1 MNFMLEWREHQI
13 HIFEPTCNV
22 FFIIWRLNIAYFQFY
37 CVSNYS
43 SFTNTAGLYS
53 KQKIQKLKPNQANF
67 CELILDL
74 NTEKIT
80 DFDLTHQIQ

>member
-1 MNFMLEWREHQI
+1 MNFMLERREHQI
-13 HIFEPTCNV
+13 HIFKPTCNV
-22 FFIIWRLNIAYFQFY
+22 LFIIWRLNIEYFQFY
-37 CVSNYS
+37 CVSKYS

-53 KQKIQKLKPNQANF
+53 EQKIQKLKPNQAKF
-67 CELILDL
+67 RELILDL